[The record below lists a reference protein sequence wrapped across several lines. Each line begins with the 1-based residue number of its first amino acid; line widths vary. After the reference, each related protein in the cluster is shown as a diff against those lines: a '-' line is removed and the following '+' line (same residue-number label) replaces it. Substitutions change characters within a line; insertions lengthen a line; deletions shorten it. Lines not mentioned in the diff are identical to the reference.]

1 MSLMTGHS
9 RTMASEC
16 AVPNRSRAAALL
28 QPPGGVRG
36 SRSLSA
42 MLGLFWDAGLPMLA
56 YYVLR
61 LAGVSEWTALLAATF
76 VAGARVAWVAVRS
89 RRVTWFGAMM
99 VLVFGIG
106 LALAFITGDPRLML
120 AKNSVSSALIGSC
133 FLVSLAFDR
142 PLTLIAFQ
150 TWRPGDA
157 QMWHTAYVSEP
168 AVRRVFRT
176 AAVAWGLGML
186 AVAALRLP
194 IVYLLPL
201 DIAVAAAA
209 MPGVVVM
216 GALAVWTVVVLS
228 RMSRSVTVPSEPS

>member
-1 MSLMTGHS
+1 V
-9 RTMASEC
+9 
-16 AVPNRSRAAALL
+16 VP
-28 QPPGGVRG
+28 QPPAEVGHA
-36 SRSLSA
+36 RSLSA
-42 MLGLFWDAGLPMLA
+42 MLGLFWDAGLPMIA

-61 LAGVSEWTALLAATF
+61 VAGVSEWTALLTATF
-76 VAGARVAWVAVRS
+76 VAGARVTWVAVRS

-106 LALAFITGDPRLML
+106 LALAFITGDPRLIL

-133 FLVSLAFDR
+133 FLVSLAFAR

-150 TWRPGDA
+150 TWRPRDA

-168 AVRRVFRT
+168 AVRKVFRT

-186 AVAALRLP
+186 AAAALRLP

-201 DIAVAAAA
+201 DVAVAAAA
-209 MPGVVVM
+209 IPGVIVM
-216 GALAVWTVVVLS
+216 SALAIWTVIVLS
-228 RMSRSVTVPSEPS
+228 RMSRSVTVSSAPSRIPDIP